1 MRLLIV
7 EDEKSLLKILEQGFT
22 EEGYGVDI
30 AADGEE
36 GLYMAENIPYDAII
50 LDIMLPKVDGLTIL
64 STIRKKEIVTPVVML
79 TARDTT
85 GDKIT
90 GLDTGADDYMTKPF
104 DFDELLARV
113 RSLVRRKS
121 SVKEAVI
128 RIDDLEINTA
138 SHAVSRGGAAITL
151 SSREYSMLEY
161 MAYNKDTVLS
171 RSAILEHVYSEEV
184 DLDSNIVDV
193 YINYLRK
200 KVDRG
205 SEKKLIH
212 TVRGAGYILKDPQ
225 TE

>member
-7 EDEKSLLKILEQGFT
+7 EDEKSLLKILEKGFK
-22 EEGYGVDI
+22 EEGYGVD
-30 AADGEE
+30 AASDGEE

-64 STIRKKEIVTPVVML
+64 STIRKKEIATPVILL

-121 SVKEAVI
+121 AVKEAVI
-128 RIDDLEINTA
+128 RIDNLEINTA
-138 SHAVSRGGAAITL
+138 SHEVRRGGRAITL

-200 KVDRG
+200 KLDSG
-205 SEKKLIH
+205 SERKLIH
-212 TVRGAGYILKDPQ
+212 TVRGAGYILRDPQ
-225 TE
+225 AE

>member
-7 EDEKSLLKILEQGFT
+7 EDEKSLLKILEKGFK

-30 AADGEE
+30 ASDGEE
-36 GLYMAENIPYDAII
+36 GLYMAENILYDAII

-64 STIRKKEIVTPVVML
+64 STIRKKDIATPVVML

-138 SHAVSRGGAAITL
+138 SHTVKRGGVEVTL
-151 SSREYSMLEY
+151 SAREYSMLEY

-200 KVDRG
+200 KLDSG

-212 TVRGAGYILKDPQ
+212 TVRGAGYILRDPQ